1 MRNFYL
7 EIVLESGINIRIIQ
21 TILEHSSTKVTEIY
35 VQVAT
40 S

>member
-21 TILEHSSTKVTEIY
+21 TILGHSSTKVTEIY

-40 S
+40 N